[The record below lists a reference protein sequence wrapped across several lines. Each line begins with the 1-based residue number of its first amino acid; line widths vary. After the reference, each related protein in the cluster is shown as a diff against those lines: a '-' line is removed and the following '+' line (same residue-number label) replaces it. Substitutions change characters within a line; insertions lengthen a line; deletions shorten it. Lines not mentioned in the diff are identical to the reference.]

1 MLASSFSN
9 GLAYAHWD
17 APPQGSAYHTTV
29 TLEQIQFNEG
39 STTWNDIL
47 TADLVIGW
55 NVELTGHSDSV
66 SGDVMAFTDVSI
78 SENTYLEIGE
88 EVISH
93 DECSPL
99 GDIKIKLWAAESD
112 QDNLSDTAKHINQR
126 VQSDDSS
133 SYADITLQ
141 DTLSEQ
147 GDEWIGT
154 SSRTVPGSHAE
165 GFAIYENELH
175 AKIGSDE
182 SISGVFVIKRVQTYQ
197 SNDNCLVQEDDAVSL
212 IPAWFKNNARWWQ
225 EEIIS
230 DTEIVNAL
238 ESLLIQDVIPL
249 DKFLESHTGLE
260 HEAGVEK
267 GGTFVTIPEYQKTV
281 FGYWSEGLVSDGEIV
296 NSIGHLMS
304 TGIISSEKIK
314 EKVQEKIEEKT
325 RDEFGRPESSPARDS
340 NAGTYHI
347 STPGILFS
355 IYETQK
361 LNELSFNL
369 LLDVKNAES
378 ALLKKASVVAW
389 DDYAK
394 EPTQEK
400 AIRAQTIEKLSD
412 KTTDDALFVAKQ
424 LSKLKDGMEQT
435 KIYAKTLNFNLES
448 FDQID
453 SEIDTRMDNLPKLSS
468 LESIESGAKE
478 LQKIQK
484 ETNSSMRES
493 LSLLFTDSLSK
504 YLKNSEDNY
513 KLKNSLDEQLSDVT
527 FSNIDNV
534 DVLSDVIRPPTGELI
549 FENDSTD
556 TYFKIHP
563 PTVDEHGNS
572 IPSELELCFTFT
584 SDALD
589 TQWGPDAFDIDDF
602 STTGNFI
609 ASIFNPEIS
618 DSTDTYFKI
627 HPPTVDEH
635 GDSIPSELELCFTFT
650 SDALDT
656 QWGPDAFDIDWN
668 DYSDEGTPF
677 TYHDDWNFVPNSDVH
692 EQIDEIV
699 DEVDIVAE
707 QIQPIIVLIGDGFA
721 EKFDSD
727 NYTSTE
733 EPDAS
738 EEPDSVNDSQTPDSN
753 DGDILIKILN
763 IQGVHAP
770 IVQFSIQSA
779 GYCPES
785 YSPYFGAILD
795 VNGDFVDLDAS
806 QHAGATPTCQII
818 STSYHSVS
826 DIYVTQEQID
836 NFISETN
843 YYGTP
848 MDPRYG
854 QFYGQ

>member
-9 GLAYAHWD
+9 GLAHAHWD
-17 APPQGSAYHTTV
+17 TPPQGSAYHTTV

-39 STTWNDIL
+39 STTWNDLL

-78 SENTYLEIGE
+78 SENTYLEIGK

-126 VQSDDSS
+126 VHSDDSS

-141 DTLSEQ
+141 DILSEQ

-154 SSRTVPGSHAE
+154 SSRTIPGSHAE
-165 GFAIYENELH
+165 GFAIYEYELN

-182 SISGVFVIKRVQTYQ
+182 SISGVFVIKRTQTYEN
-197 SNDNCLVQEDDAVSL
+197 NDNCLVQEDETVSL

-225 EEIIS
+225 EGIIS

-249 DKFLESHTGLE
+249 DKFIESHPGLE

-267 GGTFVTIPEYQKTV
+267 GGTFEITPEFPSHPGLEHEAGVQPGGTFVTIPEYQKTV

-314 EKVQEKIEEKT
+314 EKVQEKVEEKT
-325 RDEFGRPESSPARDS
+325 RDEFGRPESGPARDS
-340 NAGTYHI
+340 NAGTFHI
-347 STPGILFS
+347 SDSGVIFS

-378 ALLKKASVVAW
+378 ALLKKASVIAW
-389 DDYAK
+389 DDYAD
-394 EPTQEK
+394 EQTSEK
-400 AIRAQTIEKLSD
+400 ATRAQSIEKLSG
-412 KTTDDALFVAKQ
+412 KTTNDALFVTKQ
-424 LSKLKDGMEQT
+424 LSKLKNEMEQT
-435 KIYAKTLNFNLES
+435 KTYAKTLNFNLEQ

-453 SEIDTRMDNLPKLSS
+453 YEIDARIDNLPKMSS
-468 LESIESGAKE
+468 IESIQSGAKE

-493 LSLLFTDSLSK
+493 LSLLFTDTLSK
-504 YLKNSEDNY
+504 YLKNSEDTN
-513 KLKNSLDEQLSDVT
+513 KLENSLNASLSDVT
-527 FSNIDNV
+527 FSKIGDV
-534 DVLSDVIRPPTGELI
+534 DMLSDIIGPSTGELN
-549 FENDSTD
+549 FEDD
-556 TYFKIHP
+556 FDFVLIHP
-563 PTVDEHGNS
+563 TDNDE
-572 IPSELELCFTFT
+572 EL
-584 SDALD
+584 
-589 TQWGPDAFDIDDF
+589 
-602 STTGNFI
+602 
-609 ASIFNPEIS
+609 
-618 DSTDTYFKI
+618 
-627 HPPTVDEH
+627 
-635 GDSIPSELELCFTFT
+635 
-650 SDALDT
+650 
-656 QWGPDAFDIDWN
+656 
-668 DYSDEGTPF
+668 
-677 TYHDDWNFVPNSDVH
+677 PNSAGFLSSVIFFETIFGINDLSFLDVESEQQINILEKEDDPSYVNIH

-699 DEVDIVAE
+699 DEVDSVAE
-707 QIQPIIVLIGDGFA
+707 QIQPIVVLIGDGFA
-721 EKFDSD
+721 NEYSVFSAPEVSESEEHESTEPNDSD
-727 NYTSTE
+727 TPE
-733 EPDAS
+733 ES
-738 EEPDSVNDSQTPDSN
+738 EPVDDSQTSDN
-753 DGDILIKILN
+753 TGDISIKVLIV
-763 IQGVHAP
+763 QGVYAP
-770 IVQFSIQSA
+770 IVQFSIQPA

-806 QHAGATPTCQII
+806 QHTGATPICQTI
-818 STSYHSVS
+818 STSYHSIS
-826 DIYVTQEQID
+826 NFYVTQEQID

-843 YYGTP
+843 YYGIP
-848 MDPRYG
+848 MDPRDG